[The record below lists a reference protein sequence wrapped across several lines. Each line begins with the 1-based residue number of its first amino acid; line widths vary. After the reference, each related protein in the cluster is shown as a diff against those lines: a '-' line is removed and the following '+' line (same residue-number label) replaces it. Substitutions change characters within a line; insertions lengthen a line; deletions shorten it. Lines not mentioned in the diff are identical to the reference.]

1 VEEVPESYKYIVNE
15 AYIYSDVGIMV
26 SVVYMCGI
34 F

>member
-1 VEEVPESYKYIVNE
+1 VGEAPESYKYIVNE

-26 SVVYMCGI
+26 SFLHMYGI